1 MDYLVEVDVEC
12 PACGEYFPLN
22 VDTSQ
27 GNYETTDDCAVCC
40 RPMTVEIRCRP
51 GEGLSVQTSAA

>member
-1 MDYLVEVDVEC
+1 MSIAR
-12 PACGEYFPLN
+12 PCGEYFPLN

-51 GEGLSVQTSAA
+51 GEVLSVQTSAA

>member
-1 MDYLVEVDVEC
+1 MDYLVEVEVEC
-12 PACGEYFPLN
+12 PACGESFPVN

-51 GEGLSVQTSAA
+51 GEVLSVQTSAA